1 MSAGAWCSWA
11 PGSANAGPSAHPQQG
26 APAVLRAPDSAGA
39 GRHVPGGLRPRTSAG
54 GKRAPEPSAG
64 SGCPGCAW
72 ARERLALSAVLK
84 RVQALLPRLAPRR
97 PGGGGGSSAGFAGPG
112 PDAAVT
118 AAAAEPQE
126 GPTSPTPPAAPA
138 S

>member
-11 PGSANAGPSAHPQQG
+11 LGSASAGPSAHPQQG

-54 GKRAPEPSAG
+54 GERAPEASAG
-64 SGCPGCAW
+64 SGCPPCAW

-84 RVQALLPRLAPRR
+84 RVQARLPRLAPRR
-97 PGGGGGSSAGFAGPG
+97 PGGGGSSAGFAGPG

-126 GPTSPTPPAAPA
+126 GPTSPAPPAAPA